1 MRDTK
6 SIHRQP
12 KTSGTFKPI
21 TQAHSGTFGHIRA
34 HSVTLWKFRCSKR
47 QRGGAHSVQPITPCI
62 ILIRVHSRGAPR
74 RVGDPSRIL
83 CTCVRGPLQLRASHL
98 LLLLLLFPPMD
109 RPADRPATR
118 PTERPTDRRI
128 EGATVAATDLSTD
141 RPTDRWTVFT
151 RKEHKSVKKC
161 KILGFTAANGRVL
174 CVRCPAPW
182 NSSKFAV
189 LVRKHVGPFF
199 RRAFPERR
207 LIRILIDSE
216 RLLHTDEAKRAFA
229 EFGICPMAGWPKYSP
244 DMNPQEN
251 VWSWTEKAL
260 RREEQKSDTFPTFC
274 RKLLR
279 VARRYPSPECLIPSM
294 AKRVKRVLKHGGAMT
309 KY

>member
-1 MRDTK
+1 MVMSGCRRARNGLRPLQRNGHICACGRPPAEGDPFQNMRDTK

-83 CTCVRGPLQLRASHL
+83 CTCVPGPLQLRASHL

-118 PTERPTDRRI
+118 PTERPTDRR
-128 EGATVAATDLSTD
+128 LSLIHISEPT
-141 RPTDRWTVFT
+141 RP
-151 RKEHKSVKKC
+151 
-161 KILGFTAANGRVL
+161 
-174 CVRCPAPW
+174 
-182 NSSKFAV
+182 
-189 LVRKHVGPFF
+189 
-199 RRAFPERR
+199 
-207 LIRILIDSE
+207 
-216 RLLHTDEAKRAFA
+216 
-229 EFGICPMAGWPKYSP
+229 Y
-244 DMNPQEN
+244 
-251 VWSWTEKAL
+251 
-260 RREEQKSDTFPTFC
+260 
-274 RKLLR
+274 
-279 VARRYPSPECLIPSM
+279 
-294 AKRVKRVLKHGGAMT
+294 
-309 KY
+309 

>member
-83 CTCVRGPLQLRASHL
+83 CTCVPGPLQLRASHL

-109 RPADRPATR
+109 RPADQPATR

-128 EGATVAATDLSTD
+128 EGATVAATDPPTD
-141 RPTDRWTVFT
+141 RPTDRWTE
-151 RKEHKSVKKC
+151 R
-161 KILGFTAANGRVL
+161 
-174 CVRCPAPW
+174 PADRPTDRPTDRQTDRPTDRSTDRS
-182 NSSKFAV
+182 NDRPSD
-189 LVRKHVGPFF
+189 RPTDRP
-199 RRAFPERR
+199 RRMYVWTSTSRR
-207 LIRILIDSE
+207 
-216 RLLHTDEAKRAFA
+216 
-229 EFGICPMAGWPKYSP
+229 
-244 DMNPQEN
+244 
-251 VWSWTEKAL
+251 
-260 RREEQKSDTFPTFC
+260 
-274 RKLLR
+274 
-279 VARRYPSPECLIPSM
+279 
-294 AKRVKRVLKHGGAMT
+294 
-309 KY
+309 